1 MTVYSHSRLSTF
13 EQCPYKYKLQY
24 IDKVE
29 TEIPESIEAFLGS
42 CVHKVLE
49 KLYRDLKYQKQNF
62 LEDLIKYLHEI
73 WENDWEDSIL
83 IVKEDYGPD
92 NYLKMAEKFITD
104 YYNRY
109 HPFDQGRTIALED
122 RILIS
127 LDSEDAY
134 KLQGY
139 IDRLVESSDGFYEI
153 HDYKTNSRL
162 PLPKYIESDRQLA
175 LYMIGVK
182 NNYPDARGV
191 KLIWHFLAFDKEID
205 STRSDEELEEL
216 KKETIKLID
225 KIESE
230 KSFDANV
237 TFLCDWCEYRPVC
250 KQWVHLYKIKEMPE
264 SKYLSEPGVKLV
276 NRYVELKN
284 KKKKFDDE
292 IDAELGKLEEAL
304 FLFAEK
310 EGLDVV
316 FGSKNKIRIKETETV
331 RFPYKNTKE
340 RVELEKLL
348 KESGIWEEVDQLDT
362 AALNKILSDKKID
375 DKLIKE
381 INKFIKLE
389 KSKRVY
395 MSKI

>member
-29 TEIPESIEAFLGS
+29 TEIAQSIEAFLGS

-73 WENDWEDSIL
+73 WVKDWEDSIL

-139 IDRLVESSDGFYEI
+139 IDRLVERSDGFYEI

-225 KIESE
+225 RIESE
-230 KSFDANV
+230 ERFEPNPS
-237 TFLCDWCEYRPVC
+237 FLCDWCEYKPVC

-276 NRYVELKN
+276 NRYAELKN

-292 IDAELGKLEEAL
+292 IDAEIGKVEEAL
-304 FLFAEK
+304 FSFAEK
-310 EGLDVV
+310 EKVDVV
-316 FGSKNKIRIKETETV
+316 FGSENKVRIKETEIV

-348 KESGIWEEVDQLDT
+348 KENGIWEEVDQLDT
-362 AALNKILSDKKID
+362 TALNKLLSENKIDKK
-375 DKLIKE
+375 LVEE
-381 INKFIKLE
+381 INKFIKME

>member
-49 KLYRDLKYQKQNF
+49 KLYRDLKYQKHNS

-73 WENDWEDSIL
+73 WEKDWEDSIL

-205 STRSDEELEEL
+205 STRSDEELEAL

-276 NRYVELKN
+276 NRYAELKN

-292 IDAELGKLEEAL
+292 LDAELGKLEEAL

-348 KESGIWEEVDQLDT
+348 KENGIWEQVDQLDT

>member
-29 TEIPESIEAFLGS
+29 TEIPQSIEAFLGS
-42 CVHKVLE
+42 CVHSVLE
-49 KLYRDLKYQKQNF
+49 KLYEDLKYQKQDS
-62 LEDLIKYLHEI
+62 LEDLLNYLHEI
-73 WENDWEDSIL
+73 WKKDWDSSII
-83 IVKEDYGPD
+83 IVKEEYGPD

-127 LDSEDAY
+127 LDSEDVY

-182 NNYPDARGV
+182 NNYPGVRGV

-225 KIESE
+225 RIESE
-230 KSFDANV
+230 ERFEPNPS
-237 TFLCDWCEYRPVC
+237 FLCDWCEYKPVC
-250 KQWVHLYKIKEMPE
+250 KQWSHLYKIREKPE
-264 SKYLSEPGVKLV
+264 SEYLNEPGVKLV
-276 NRYVELKN
+276 NRYAELKE
-284 KKKKFDDE
+284 KKKKFVDE
-292 IDAELGKLEEAL
+292 VDSELEEIENAL
-304 FLFAEK
+304 FSFAKK
-310 EGLDVV
+310 EGVDVV
-316 FGSKNKIRIKETETV
+316 FGSKNKIRIKETETQK
-331 RFPYKNTKE
+331 FPSKSSSE
-340 RVELEKLL
+340 RKELEKLL
-348 KESGIWEEVDQLDT
+348 KENGIWEGVDQLDT
-362 AALNKILSDKKID
+362 AALNKLLSENKIDKKLVD
-375 DKLIKE
+375 E

-395 MSKI
+395 LSKI